1 MLAAP
6 VRSCQG
12 TSARLP
18 APFHIDLG
26 FVENP
31 EQKQVYVSPIYLAD
45 LDALEKKMARE
56 LYEED
61 WRRVRDDKRAAKEER
76 RARGEETQTQAAP
89 SPSDQTTKVN
99 KVKELPRSRVLSDM
113 TLFRLLTIDFMK
125 PSKQPRSWG
134 EIVTKTGSVMKLI
147 PTAVREAMFR
157 AQHYD
162 LNKRIVDIATGAAT
176 DDGSNPKLHEKYIK
190 QLQWQ
195 EDVHERVARI
205 MRKRILVA
213 LRALAE
219 QAEDDDRNAKE
230 VKVLALPTDTNTA
243 TRAECPSGSILLH
256 IGPGDTAS
264 LVSSSIFA
272 STDNT
277 TPGSPGLDGD
287 GSSPSPPLPSNPL
300 LPPMVA
306 FDSGTHRNRIPVFP
320 LSRMLSRAPNDADT
334 DADTVSP
341 ELSALTDLMAKHN
354 TVLTNNNKSNSQTDH
369 LLLVRPGVGPPK
381 AVVEE
386 VWQLWRYLGGSSM
399 RLVDDPETEG
409 NLLPETE
416 KYWED
421 PPSETT
427 YFFKQ
432 FDIETQTGRPNAR

>member
-1 MLAAP
+1 
-6 VRSCQG
+6 
-12 TSARLP
+12 
-18 APFHIDLG
+18 
-26 FVENP
+26 VENP

-45 LDALEKKMARE
+45 LEALEKKMARE

-76 RARGEETQTQAAP
+76 RARGEETQATP

-134 EIVTKTGSVMKLI
+134 EIVTKTGSVLKLI

-162 LNKRIVDIATGAAT
+162 LNKRIVDIATGAAS
-176 DDGSNPKLHEKYIK
+176 DDGSNPKLHEKYMK

-213 LRALAE
+213 VRALAE
-219 QAEDDDRNAKE
+219 QAEDDGRNAKE
-230 VKVLALPTDTNTA
+230 VKVLALPTDTETA

-264 LVSSSIFA
+264 LVTSSIFA
-272 STDNT
+272 SADNT
-277 TPGSPGLDGD
+277 TSGSPGLDG
-287 GSSPSPPLPSNPL
+287 GSGSPSLPLPSNPL
-300 LPPMVA
+300 LPPMVT
-306 FDSGTHRNRIPVFP
+306 FDSGTHRNRNRIPVFP
-320 LSRMLSRAPNDADT
+320 
-334 DADTVSP
+334 
-341 ELSALTDLMAKHN
+341 
-354 TVLTNNNKSNSQTDH
+354 
-369 LLLVRPGVGPPK
+369 
-381 AVVEE
+381 
-386 VWQLWRYLGGSSM
+386 
-399 RLVDDPETEG
+399 
-409 NLLPETE
+409 
-416 KYWED
+416 
-421 PPSETT
+421 
-427 YFFKQ
+427 
-432 FDIETQTGRPNAR
+432 